1 MTSEQHGFS
10 LPEPPPLPRAV
21 PLPPPIREPVWPVFL
36 VVFLSLVV
44 QVMGLGLIGLVAV
57 LRYPEARESAEA
69 LRIVLTQA
77 TEEPQAILIGA
88 SGVMVGFGVLAV
100 FAASLSRHP
109 IHETLRLAKPAEDA
123 GVIVL
128 AIVGVLSLQTAFIA
142 ADELGWLP
150 ESSVLQDLSAKLS
163 SLSGP
168 ERLWAILVIGIA
180 PGIFEE
186 LLFRGYI
193 QTGFRRRW
201 GPWVGSFLAAVLFG
215 ICHLDLTQGMF
226 AALMGWYLGLLTER
240 TNSLW
245 PAVLCHATN
254 NTIATVLALGN
265 EQTMPGRPDLVF
277 GFAALIV
284 VVTAWSI
291 VAPMV
296 VARKEGETSPPPNVL
311 P

>member
-1 MTSEQHGFS
+1 VMASEQNGLS
-10 LPEPPPLPRAV
+10 LPEPPPSPQAASLRPR
-21 PLPPPIREPVWPVFL
+21 LREPVWPIFL
-36 VVFLSLVV
+36 VVVLSLVV

-57 LRYPEARESAEA
+57 LRYPEARESADA

-77 TEEPQAILIGA
+77 TDEPQAILIGA
-88 SGVMVGFGVLAV
+88 SGVMMGFGSLAF

-109 IHETLRLAKPAEDA
+109 IRETLRLAKPAGDA

-142 ADELGWLP
+142 AGELGWLP
-150 ESSVLQDLSAKLS
+150 ESDVLRELSGKLAM
-163 SLSGP
+163 LSGP
-168 ERLWAILVIGIA
+168 EKLWAILVIGIA

-201 GPWVGSFLAAVLFG
+201 GPWLASFLAAVLFG
-215 ICHLDLTQGMF
+215 ICHLDFTQGMF

-245 PAVLCHATN
+245 PAVLCHGTN

-265 EQTMPGRPDLVF
+265 EPTMPGRPELVF
-277 GFAALIV
+277 GFATLIV
-284 VVTAWSI
+284 LLTAWSI
-291 VAPMV
+291 VGPMLV
-296 VARKEGETSPPPNVL
+296 VRQGDETSPG
-311 P
+311 